1 MGTIGTSGEIPVWR
15 CSRFVWTPR
24 TQSTAVSSGRLPSKR
39 CASSTYSARSVCW
52 GCPQA
57 AARWSS
63 AAAAARWPGRSAA
76 SASRSTPSAAAT
88 ALAEAADDGSVA
100 RYRTAPPDELGVPDG
115 SADLV
120 YCADTFEITDDLDAV
135 LHEVAR
141 ALRPGGVLVY
151 DTVTRTVVSRLVY
164 LGGFQGIPATR
175 IMPPGRY
182 AAARLRPPEE
192 LVPALAR
199 HGLVSGDVCS
209 FEPQSRRAL
218 VSAVLARRRGQI
230 TDADVPSAL
239 RFELAPGHRPVVTY
253 LGFARKPAS

>member
-1 MGTIGTSGEIPVWR
+1 MPVQQVR
-15 CSRFVWTPR
+15 LDTENAIDGRQLRALAFQQVRLEYMQR
-24 TQSTAVSSGRLPSKR
+24 TLGLLGLPAGGRAVVVGSGRGTLAK
-39 CASSTYSARSVCW
+39 ALGGLGFEVDAVD
-52 GCPQA
+52 
-57 AARWSS
+57 
-63 AAAAARWPGRSAA
+63 
-76 SASRSTPSAAAT
+76 PSAAAT
-88 ALAEAADDGSVA
+88 ALAEAADDGSGA

-120 YCADTFEITDDLDAV
+120 YCADTFEITDDLGAV

-182 AAARLRPPEE
+182 TAARLRPPEE

-209 FEPQSRRAL
+209 FEPQSRRTL

-253 LGFARKPAS
+253 LGFARKPTS